1 MMQKS
6 IEHVMIEIVAYHD
19 PIDYHRLQRLVGER
33 LDGEYDTERHRSA
46 LKNLKQLDMIAQPGL
61 AHEFIHITSAGWKH
75 IGGETSR
82 HQEDIKVGDVPV
94 CPVCEADELA
104 ENRW

>member
-1 MMQKS
+1 
-6 IEHVMIEIVAYHD
+6 MIETIAYYD

-33 LDGEYDTERHRSA
+33 LDGEYDTERHRNA
-46 LKNLKQLDMIAQPGL
+46 LRNLKELNMIEKPMT
-61 AHEFIHITSAGWKH
+61 HEYVHITSEGWKH

-82 HQEDIKVGDVPV
+82 HQENINVGDAPV